1 MKQDAKTITMN
12 ILNGLSVGIIVAL
25 VPGAILNAI
34 VKLLLPSFPQLA
46 VVTYMTGAAMT
57 LLPALSAVCV
67 GMLAKFTPIQTSS
80 LALAAIVGAATT
92 I

>member
-1 MKQDAKTITMN
+1 MIFHWTMLKPFLKAASQRIKSTNLEDKSMKQDAKTITMN

-46 VVTYMTGAAMT
+46 VVTYM
-57 LLPALSAVCV
+57 
-67 GMLAKFTPIQTSS
+67 
-80 LALAAIVGAATT
+80 
-92 I
+92 